1 MTHIFPIYPPL
12 NTTVKR
18 THFNV
23 YCELFVY
30 VCVSF
35 LSVKRHLLSQ
45 TVSVYVCHLIIF
57 KCHVM
62 LGWWRFLREVF
73 LDNKLISPLLLLVR
87 ICYMYVCRLPP
98 ISSRVF
104 FTMDQGQKRRSNWGP
119 TYCLL
124 LRIEFFIFFF

>member
-12 NTTVKR
+12 NTTVRR

-73 LDNKLISPLLLLVR
+73 LDNKKKTNFPSSASCQNLL
-87 ICYMYVCRLPP
+87 YVCMYA
-98 ISSRVF
+98 VF
-104 FTMDQGQKRRSNWGP
+104 LQFLLAFFLLWIKGKRGVLIGGP
-119 TYCLL
+119 HIVCC
-124 LRIEFFIFFF
+124 FA